1 MQRLLEDRIAI
12 VTGAAQG
19 IGRALS
25 LGLAQH
31 GAHVALLDVQ
41 AARDGAEQVEAL
53 DRRAC
58 AFACDVT
65 DGDACQRAVEAVS
78 QQLGPVSI
86 LVNNAGVLLRGRVD
100 DPDALEKLQ
109 QTMDVNLAGM
119 VRMTRACLPALR
131 ATRGAVINVASIQ
144 SFAAL
149 QNSFAYNASKGAV
162 LQLTKA
168 LASELAPDGIRVNAI
183 APGAIATPLNAETRA
198 RPGYLDDFLKRVPL
212 KRVGEPE
219 DLVGAA
225 VFLASTLSAYVTGA
239 TIPVDGGFL
248 AI

>member
-1 MQRLLEDRIAI
+1 MQRLLEDRVAI

-19 IGRALS
+19 IGRAIA

-31 GAHVALLDVQ
+31 GAHVALLDMKG
-41 AARDGAEQVEAL
+41 ADGAAAAIEAL
-53 DRRAC
+53 GRRGLAI
-58 AFACDVT
+58 ACDVT
-65 DGDACQRAVEAVS
+65 DAAACEAAAQAARS
-78 QQLGPVSI
+78 AFGPVSI

-100 DPDALEKLQ
+100 DADALEKLQ
-109 QTMDVNLAGM
+109 QTIDVNVAGM
-119 VRMTRACLPALR
+119 VRMTRACLSDLR
-131 ATRGAVINVASIQ
+131 ATKGAIVNIASIQ
-144 SFAAL
+144 SFIAL

-225 VFLASTLSAYVTGA
+225 VFLASSLSAYVTGA